1 MQTVGVRPE
10 EFVKR
15 ESGLLVPKAADEA
28 VPEEPPLER
37 EVWTNDE
44 HKLLSRVARLLNT
57 RDVAFTLICRKPGCG
72 PLRMGRDEASGAVT
86 LACGCKRREFS
97 VR

>member
-1 MQTVGVRPE
+1 MTPG

-15 ESGLLVPKAADEA
+15 ESGLLVPKAADEM
-28 VPEEPPLER
+28 VPEEPPLGR

-44 HKLLSRVARLLNT
+44 HRALSRVAKMLNG

-72 PLRMGRDEASGAVT
+72 PLEMGRDEASGAVT
-86 LACGCKRREFS
+86 LTCGCKRREFS